1 MSGVSSRYGTF
12 ALAKQSAKGTPAAS
26 PALKFHMSGSPSLG
40 PVKNRARFAMTDAG
54 RDVGAGY
61 TSSMGVQGD
70 VPLYLHPDGFA
81 LLAYLALGANAD
93 AGSSPNYT
101 HTATPANDVPW
112 FTCWAVAANGTVI
125 ERFDD
130 CKLDSLRVEGTAG
143 QPLQA
148 SLSIVGLNY
157 TFLAS
162 DTGLAVLT
170 SSPYLY
176 PEFLGQFSIDS
187 TAQKLHRFSIGV
199 DNGLSQYQADDY
211 LPSDIDPGG
220 RAVTCSFATRFTG
233 PTAFPDYRTFFY
245 GSTSGTAPSPATGS
259 HVFNAKV
266 VRDANTSVEFQ
277 MPQVT
282 WASVPRP
289 QPDPG
294 GAPIEVEVSC
304 EVERPAA
311 GIITTWITKDQ
322 TATV

>member
-1 MSGVSSRYGTF
+1 MSGVSSRFGTF
-12 ALAKQSAKGTPAAS
+12 ALAKQSAKGS
-26 PALKFHMSGSPSLG
+26 PASAPTLKMHMSGSPSLG
-40 PVKNRARFAMTDAG
+40 PTKTRARFAMTDSG
-54 RDVGAGY
+54 RDIGAGY

-93 AGSSPNYT
+93 SGSSPNYT

-112 FTCWAVAANGTVI
+112 FTCWAVAANGTIV
-125 ERFDD
+125 ERYDD
-130 CKLDSLRVEGTAG
+130 CKLDSLRIEGSAG

-148 SLSIVGLNY
+148 TLSIIGITYN
-157 TFLAS
+157 FLGA
-162 DTGLAVLT
+162 DTALAPLGST
-170 SSPYLY
+170 PYLY
-176 PEFLGQFSIDS
+176 PEFLGQFTIDS
-187 TAQKLHRFSIGV
+187 VPQRLHRFSIGV
-199 DNGLSQYQADDY
+199 DNGLSQYQADGY
-211 LPSDIDPGG
+211 LPADIDPGG
-220 RAVTCSFATRFTG
+220 RTVTCSFATRFTG

-245 GSTSGTAPSPATGS
+245 GSPSGTTPSAAVGTHS
-259 HVFNAKV
+259 FTAKL

-294 GAPIEVEVSC
+294 GAPIEVEVAV
-304 EVERPAA
+304 EVERPAS
-311 GIITTWITKDQ
+311 GVITTWITKDQ